1 MNGQLSEQPLAE
13 LIREI
18 SAKKLSGRLRVQ
30 QNRIAVVAYFKEGAF
45 LYAAANIRT
54 LRLREYLTKLN
65 LVSEQQLAGL
75 GENRSDLELAAALV
89 AGNAVQAK
97 TIRDVQLKQVSD
109 VLRLALLWIEG
120 TWEFDHR
127 SHLNE
132 PVNFRLNPTPL
143 FLEAARRM
151 PLNFASS
158 RLRNDKE
165 ILSLNQS
172 TPGLNQLEPREG
184 FILSRLDRP
193 TALNELIAVSG
204 LRDED
209 AYRVIYGLAI
219 SDYIVRERWKSA
231 FRDMAPETAAD
242 ARTEERTAEAQA
254 GEQPTQGSAASDLL
268 AYLERVES
276 ASTHYEI
283 LSISNDVSPA
293 DLKRAYYDFARRYH
307 PDRYRTKEDEPLHGR
322 IEAAFARITRAYET
336 LGDSGSR
343 ATYDSKLA
351 ARARAKPAVPTN
363 QPSGPPATPVGPTE
377 QASAAATLEGAEG
390 HFREGLVAL
399 KSGQNRTAV
408 SNFALAAKAFPN
420 EARYRAFYGFALS
433 AQETNRRL
441 AEMELQAALKLEPDN
456 ADYRTMLAQLY
467 KALGFAKRARAEAE
481 RALAAA
487 PHHEAARELLK
498 DLPVS

>member
-1 MNGQLSEQPLAE
+1 MNGQLSEHPLAE

-75 GENRSDLELAAALV
+75 GEHKSDLELAAALV
-89 AGNAVQAK
+89 AGNTVQAK
-97 TIRDVQLKQVSD
+97 TIRDVQLKQVAD
-109 VLRLALLWIEG
+109 VLRLALLWVEG
-120 TWEFDHR
+120 TWDFDHR

-143 FLEAARRM
+143 FLEAARRL

-158 RLRNDKE
+158 RLRNGKE

-172 TPGLNQLEPREG
+172 TPGTNQLEPREG

-204 LRDED
+204 LRDAD
-209 AYRVIYGLAI
+209 AYRVVYGLAI

-231 FRDMAPETAAD
+231 FRDVAPEAVAHTKA
-242 ARTEERTAEAQA
+242 EERAPTAQ
-254 GEQPTQGSAASDLL
+254 GEQPTQPSAQSDLTT
-268 AYLERVES
+268 YLERVES

-293 DLKRAYYDFARRYH
+293 DLKSAYYDFARRYH
-307 PDRYRTKEDEPLHGR
+307 PDRFRTKEDEPLHGR
-322 IEAAFARITRAYET
+322 IEAAFARITQAYET
-336 LGDSGSR
+336 LGDPGSR
-343 ATYDSKLA
+343 ATYDLKLA
-351 ARARAKPAVPTN
+351 ARARARSAVPTSQPTAPTTTTAAPE
-363 QPSGPPATPVGPTE
+363 QPSATATFETAEE
-377 QASAAATLEGAEG
+377 Q
-390 HFREGLVAL
+390 FREGLVAL
-399 KSGQNRTAV
+399 KSGQTRTAI

-420 EARYRAFYGFALS
+420 EARYRAFYGHALS
-433 AQETNRRL
+433 AQETSRRL
-441 AEMELQAALKLEPDN
+441 AEVELQAALKIEPEN

-467 KALGFAKRARAEAE
+467 KALGFSKRARAEAE
-481 RALAAA
+481 RALTTA
-487 PHHEAARELLK
+487 PNHEAARALLRELL
-498 DLPVS
+498 VS